1 MRTRAA
7 VGLLVLL
14 VAGSCA
20 GEERR
25 VTGAVTGIIGD
36 LAGITSFEVRP
47 PGEDPITFE
56 PDDDLDVFGDG
67 TTPINHLFE
76 HVQTGQPVRVTYRV
90 EGDVNVAVAV
100 EDA

>member
-1 MRTRAA
+1 MRTRA
-7 VGLLVLL
+7 VVVLLVLL
-14 VAGSCA
+14 VAGACA

-25 VTGAVTGIIGD
+25 VTGTVTGIIGD
-36 LAGITSFEVRP
+36 LSGITSFEIRP
-47 PGEDPITFE
+47 SGEVPITFE
-56 PDDDLDVFGDG
+56 PDGDLDVFGDG
-67 TTPINHLFE
+67 ATPINHLFE